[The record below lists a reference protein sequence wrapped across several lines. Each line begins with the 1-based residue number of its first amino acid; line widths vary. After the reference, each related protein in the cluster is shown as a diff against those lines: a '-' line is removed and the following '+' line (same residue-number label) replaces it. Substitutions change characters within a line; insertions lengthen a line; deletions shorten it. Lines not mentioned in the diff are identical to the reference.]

1 MTLLASR
8 QLAVVRTTERLFFSL
23 SFVSFSSFFLYLQL
37 KATAA
42 PITLSF
48 CPTDTLI
55 TFQLHSL
62 NCLNT
67 LFSVKLIP
75 EFKEVGERTRVHG
88 ETSWQREHGENSWQR
103 EHGED
108 SWQREHREDSW
119 QREHGENSWQREHRE
134 DSWQRE
140 HGENSWQR
148 EHAQMLDTTKKA
160 FLDRHNFPASTHHST
175 KRLQKDLKK
184 LKKLQAAEHYLVF
197 IF

>member
-8 QLAVVRTTERLFFSL
+8 QLAVVRTTERLFSSSPFPLYLFCFFFFLFSL
-23 SFVSFSSFFLYLQL
+23 V
-37 KATAA
+37 AA
-42 PITLSF
+42 QSNCCSHYSF

-55 TFQLHSL
+55 TFQLHSS

-75 EFKEVGERTRVHG
+75 EFKEVGEGTREHG
-88 ETSWQREHGENSWQR
+88 ETSWQREHRENSWQR
-103 EHGED
+103 EHG
-108 SWQREHREDSW
+108 QDSW
-119 QREHGENSWQREHRE
+119 QREHGEDNWQREHRE
-134 DSWQRE
+134 D
-140 HGENSWQR
+140 SWQR

-184 LKKLQAAEHYLVF
+184 KKKKSSGTLPCIYFLEKCPTTYTQG
-197 IF
+197 